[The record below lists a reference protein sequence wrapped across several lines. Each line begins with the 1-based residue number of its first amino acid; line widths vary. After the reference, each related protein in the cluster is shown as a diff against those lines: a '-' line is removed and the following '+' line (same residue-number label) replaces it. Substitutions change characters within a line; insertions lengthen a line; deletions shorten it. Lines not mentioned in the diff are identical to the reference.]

1 MILLKSQE
9 AGLMFKIHSKAVH
22 LKYIKC
28 GYKNE
33 RLNYIKE
40 LSFFFLPKALIDTD
54 TADGLFMPE
63 QYSLFKDNN
72 AD

>member
-1 MILLKSQE
+1 MWVK
-9 AGLMFKIHSKAVH
+9 K
-22 LKYIKC
+22 
-28 GYKNE
+28 E

-54 TADGLFMPE
+54 TADGLYMPE
-63 QYSLFKDNN
+63 QYSLFNDNN